1 MVLLAAVSL
10 AFAAMLWPFQGALL
24 WGLVIAL
31 MFAPLFR
38 RLLVVT
44 GQRRSL
50 AALLTLAVVLVVVI
64 LPLALLSS
72 ALVNEAGLAYDRLQS
87 GEWNP
92 ARYLRGVF
100 DALPPEAIAL
110 LGRAGLGN
118 FGLLQ
123 AKVGAGAL
131 QAAQLM
137 ATQVLDIGQN
147 TFKFVASLFVT
158 LYLAFFM
165 VRDGDA
171 LARTFRHA
179 LPLAPEHKRELFGKF
194 ATVLRATVK
203 GHLLVAAVQGGLG
216 GLAFWALDISAPLLW
231 GVLMAFMSLLPL
243 VGSAL
248 VWVPAALYLL
258 GTGSAWQGLA
268 LLGYGVMVIG
278 LVDNLL
284 RPLLIGKDTR
294 MPDYLVMISTLG
306 GIAVFGINGLI
317 LGPALAAM
325 FLAVWHI
332 DMASRPS

>member
-10 AFAAMLWPFQGALL
+10 AFGALLWPFQGPLL

-31 MFAPLFR
+31 MFAPLYR
-38 RLLVVT
+38 HLLAAT
-44 GQRRSL
+44 RQRRSL
-50 AALLTLAVVLVVVI
+50 AALLTLAVVLMVVI
-64 LPLALLSS
+64 LPFALLSA
-72 ALVNEAGLAYDRLQS
+72 ALANEAGLAYDRLQE

-92 ARYLRGVF
+92 AAYLRGVF

-110 LGRAGLGN
+110 LKRVGLGK
-118 FGLLQ
+118 FSLLQ
-123 AKVGAGAL
+123 AKVADAASQGA
-131 QAAQLM
+131 QFV
-137 ATQVLDIGQN
+137 ATQALSIGQN
-147 TFKFVASLFVT
+147 TFKFVASLFIT

-165 VRDGDA
+165 VRDGDR
-171 LARTFRHA
+171 LARTLRHA

-203 GHLLVAAVQGGLG
+203 GHLLVAGVQGGLG
-216 GLAFWALDISAPLLW
+216 GLAFWSLDIGAPLLW
-231 GVLMAFMSLLPL
+231 GALMAFLSLLPL
-243 VGSAL
+243 VGSSL
-248 VWVPAALYLL
+248 VWLPTALHLL
-258 GTGSAWQGLA
+258 ATGAVWQGLA
-268 LLGYGVMVIG
+268 LLAFGVLVIG

-306 GIAVFGINGLI
+306 GIALFGINGLI

-332 DMASRPS
+332 GMASRTP

>member
-10 AFAAMLWPFQGALL
+10 AFAAMLWPFQGPLL

-38 RLLVVT
+38 RLLT
-44 GQRRSL
+44 LTQQRRSL
-50 AALLTLAVVLVVVI
+50 AALLTLGVVLVAVI
-64 LPLALLSS
+64 LPFALLSA
-72 ALVNEAGLAYDRLQS
+72 ALANEAGLAYDRLQS

-92 ARYLRGVF
+92 ARYLSGVF
-100 DALPPEAIAL
+100 DALPPEVVAL
-110 LGRAGLGN
+110 LGRMGLGK
-118 FGLLQ
+118 FSLLQ
-123 AKVGAGAL
+123 AKVVGG
-131 QAAQLM
+131 AAQGAQFM
-137 ATQVLDIGQN
+137 ATQALSIGQN
-147 TFKFVASLFVT
+147 AFKFLSSLFVT

-165 VRDGDA
+165 VRDGDR
-171 LARTFRHA
+171 LARTLRHA

-203 GHLLVAAVQGGLG
+203 GHLLVALVQGGLG
-216 GLAFWALDISAPLLW
+216 GLAFWTLDIGAPLLW
-231 GVLMAFMSLLPL
+231 GVLMAFLSLLPV
-243 VGSAL
+243 VGSGL
-248 VWVPAALYLL
+248 VWLPAALFLL
-258 GTGSAWQGLA
+258 ATGAVWQGLA
-268 LLGYGVMVIG
+268 LLAYGVLVIG

-284 RPLLIGKDTR
+284 RPVLIGKDTR

-332 DMASRPS
+332 DMASRPP

>member
-10 AFAAMLWPFQGALL
+10 AFGAMLWPFQGALL

-38 RLLVVT
+38 RLLMAT
-44 GQRRSL
+44 RQRRSL
-50 AALLTLAVVLVVVI
+50 AALLTVSVVLVVVI
-64 LPLALLSS
+64 LPLALLST
-72 ALVNEAGLAYDRLQS
+72 ALANEAGLAYDRLQS
-87 GEWNP
+87 GEWNL

-110 LGRAGLGN
+110 LGRVGLGK
-118 FGLLQ
+118 FSLLQ
-123 AKVGAGAL
+123 AKVADGVSQGA
-131 QAAQLM
+131 QFM
-137 ATQVLDIGQN
+137 ATQALSIGQN
-147 TFKFVASLFVT
+147 TFKFIASLFIA

-165 VRDGDA
+165 IRDGDS
-171 LARTFRHA
+171 LARSLRHA

-216 GLAFWALDISAPLLW
+216 GLAFWALDLGAPLLW
-231 GVLMAFMSLLPL
+231 GVLMAFLSLLPV
-243 VGSAL
+243 VGSGL
-248 VWVPAALYLL
+248 VWLPAALYLL
-258 GTGSAWQGLA
+258 GTGALWQGLA
-268 LLGYGVMVIG
+268 LLAYGVMVIG

-332 DMASRPS
+332 DMASRSS

>member
-10 AFAAMLWPFQGALL
+10 AFAAMLWPFQGPLL
-24 WGLVIAL
+24 WSLVIGL

-38 RLLVVT
+38 RVMTAT

-50 AALLTLAVVLVVVI
+50 AALLTLGVVLLVVI
-64 LPLALLSS
+64 LPLVLLSA
-72 ALVNEAGLAYDRLQS
+72 ALAGEAGLAYDKLQS
-87 GEWNP
+87 GEWKP
-92 ARYLRGVF
+92 AAYLHGLYNN
-100 DALPPEAIAL
+100 LPPDAVAL
-110 LGRAGLGN
+110 LGRIGLGK
-118 FGLLQ
+118 FSLLQ
-123 AKVGAGAL
+123 AKLVDGVSQGA
-131 QAAQLM
+131 QFM
-137 ATQVLDIGQN
+137 ATQALSLGQN
-147 TFKFVASLFVT
+147 AFKFIASLFIT

-165 VRDGDA
+165 IRDGDS
-171 LARTFRHA
+171 LARTLRHA
-179 LPLAPEHKRELFGKF
+179 LPLAPEHKRELFAKF

-203 GHLLVAAVQGGLG
+203 GHLLVAAVQGSLG
-216 GLAFWALDISAPLLW
+216 ALAFWALDIGAPLLW
-231 GVLMAFMSLLPL
+231 GVLMAFLSLLPL

-248 VWVPAALYLL
+248 VWLPAALYLL
-258 GTGSAWQGLA
+258 GTGSVWQGLA
-268 LLGYGVMVIG
+268 LLGYGVLVIG

>member
-1 MVLLAAVSL
+1 M
-10 AFAAMLWPFQGALL
+10 
-24 WGLVIAL
+24 
-31 MFAPLFR
+31 LFR
-38 RLLVVT
+38 
-44 GQRRSL
+44 S
-50 AALLTLAVVLVVVI
+50 
-64 LPLALLSS
+64 
-72 ALVNEAGLAYDRLQS
+72 
-87 GEWNP
+87 
-92 ARYLRGVF
+92 
-100 DALPPEAIAL
+100 
-110 LGRAGLGN
+110 
-118 FGLLQ
+118 
-123 AKVGAGAL
+123 
-131 QAAQLM
+131 
-137 ATQVLDIGQN
+137 
-147 TFKFVASLFVT
+147 
-158 LYLAFFM
+158 
-165 VRDGDA
+165 
-171 LARTFRHA
+171 
-179 LPLAPEHKRELFGKF
+179 
-194 ATVLRATVK
+194 
-203 GHLLVAAVQGGLG
+203 HLLVAAVQGGLG

>member
-1 MVLLAAVSL
+1 MVLLAIVSL

-50 AALLTLAVVLVVVI
+50 AAMLTLVVVLVVVI
-64 LPLALLSS
+64 LPFAMLSAALA
-72 ALVNEAGLAYDRLQS
+72 NEAGQAYDRLQS

-92 ARYLRGVF
+92 AAYLHGLF
-100 DALPPEAIAL
+100 DALPREAVDM
-110 LGRAGLGN
+110 LGRVGLGN
-118 FGLLQ
+118 FSLLQ
-123 AKVGAGAL
+123 AKVSAGAV
-131 QAAQLM
+131 QGAQFM
-137 ATQVLDIGQN
+137 ATQVLNIGQN
-147 TFKFVASLFVT
+147 TFKFIASLFIT

-171 LARTFRHA
+171 LARTLRHA
-179 LPLAPEHKRELFGKF
+179 LPLAPEHKRDLFGKF

-203 GHLLVAAVQGGLG
+203 GHLLVAAVQGSLG
-216 GLAFWALDISAPLLW
+216 GLAFWALDFGAPLLW
-231 GVLMAFMSLLPL
+231 GVLMAFLSLLPL
-243 VGSAL
+243 VGSGL
-248 VWVPAALYLL
+248 VWLPAGLYLL
-258 GTGSAWQGLA
+258 ATGAVWEGLA
-268 LLGYGVMVIG
+268 LLAYGVMVIG

-284 RPLLIGKDTR
+284 RPVLIGKDTR

-325 FLAVWHI
+325 FLALWHI
-332 DMASRPS
+332 DMAGRPS